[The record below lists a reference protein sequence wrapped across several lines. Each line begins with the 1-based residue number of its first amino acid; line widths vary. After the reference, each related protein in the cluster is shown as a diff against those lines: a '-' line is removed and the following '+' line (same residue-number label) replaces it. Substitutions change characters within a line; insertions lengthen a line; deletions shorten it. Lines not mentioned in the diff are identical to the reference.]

1 MSRPPD
7 ARQVLLV
14 EDDPGDAQLVR
25 IAWSECRLDVA
36 LDLVRDGTEALAYLR
51 REPPYEQAPRP
62 DLILLD
68 LNLPRMDGRELLGV
82 LKNDPDLAAIPV
94 CVLTTSR
101 AQTDVRQTY
110 ALRANAYVSKPLSI
124 LDFVEM
130 VRSIDRFWF
139 RCALLPN
146 R

>member
-7 ARQVLLV
+7 PRQVLLV

-25 IAWSECRLDVA
+25 IAWTECRLNAA
-36 LDLVRDGTEALAYLR
+36 LHLVRDGTDALAYLLR
-51 REPPYEQAPRP
+51 QPPHEQAPRP

-82 LKNDPDLAAIPV
+82 LKADPDLASIPV

-101 AQTDVRQTY
+101 AERDVRQTY
-110 ALRANAYVSKPLSI
+110 ALGANAYVAKPLSI
-124 LDFVEM
+124 TEFVEM

-139 RCALLPN
+139 RCALLPDP
-146 R
+146 